1 MYPPAH
7 WWWTLFCMACTT
19 YKMGA
24 LSHVPK
30 VHTGVGV
37 SNLHVDT
44 FTWIPS
50 ILFHL
55 RGATSNQICH
65 SILPLRNTKTGRKW
79 REPGNA
85 NMRRQSATHMWEASP
100 ATQICGGKPNYH
112 KSIPSHMQPTRNSY
126 REGLMWCMS
135 ALLKVGSC
143 WSSSGWEAE
152 GLKKPIGYVMT
163 MIWLCRLVNISIA

>member
-1 MYPPAH
+1 MYPPDH

-24 LSHVPK
+24 LSHVHK

-50 ILFHL
+50 IIFHL

-65 SILPLRNTKTGRKW
+65 IILPLRNTQQHGRKW
-79 REPGNA
+79 RYHSRK
-85 NMRRQSATHMWEASP
+85 NMRRWSATHVWVASL
-100 ATQICGGKPNYH
+100 AKQTSGGIARMPNQASKRRLANYH
-112 KSIPSHMQPTRNSY
+112 KSIPIHMHPTRNSY
-126 REGLMWCMS
+126 REGPCG
-135 ALLKVGSC
+135 ACLLC
-143 WSSSGWEAE
+143 
-152 GLKKPIGYVMT
+152 
-163 MIWLCRLVNISIA
+163 